1 MKKDKKRDNLRKS
14 LLVKAYQLI
23 GEFWLGGGEKGADIS
38 FLKYE

>member
-23 GEFWLGGGEKGADIS
+23 GGFWLGGATNDS
-38 FLKYE
+38 